1 MAIGR
6 GWPLIVRRDVFRRD
20 GGLGRHA
27 HQGSA
32 ARRTLRPAPRD
43 HVAWTMF
50 DPYLRRWE
58 LSVDGAPRLT
68 PRARL
73 LPVRYRGVP
82 AMLKVAT
89 TPEEVVG
96 NAVLAWWGEPERNG
110 MQAPEVGMQREAPG
124 GSTAPERPP
133 GRQTGL
139 GRGTGAARVLAIDG
153 PAVLMVRAAEPG
165 TLMSLVEQGREDDA
179 TDVLLDIA
187 SALHAPRSSRP
198 PDGVPS
204 VEAWFAP
211 LASAAQRL
219 GGPLHASS
227 EAATRL
233 LRSLGERV
241 VLHGDLHHE
250 NVLRFE
256 EGGWLAIDP
265 KGIIG
270 ERALDHVH
278 HVYDPDDPEPPS
290 LEEVERRL
298 ARTANRT
305 GADPARLRLWLLA
318 LAGLQATWWLG
329 SGGSPATSLAVAAMV
344 AGTVASGRAPS
355 G

>member
-1 MAIGR
+1 
-6 GWPLIVRRDVFRRD
+6 
-20 GGLGRHA
+20 
-27 HQGSA
+27 
-32 ARRTLRPAPRD
+32 
-43 HVAWTMF
+43 MF

-68 PRARL
+68 PRACL
-73 LPVRYRGVP
+73 LPVRYRGMP

-96 NAVLAWWGEPERNG
+96 NAVLAWWGEPERNDL
-110 MQAPEVGMQREAPG
+110 QAPEVGMQREAPG
-124 GSTAPERPP
+124 GSSGPERQPARP
-133 GRQTGL
+133 TGL
-139 GRGTGAARVLAIDG
+139 GRGTGAVRVLAIDG
-153 PAVLMVRAAEPG
+153 PAVLLARAAEPG
-165 TLMSLVEQGREDDA
+165 TLMSLVEHGREDEA
-179 TDVLLDIA
+179 SDVLLDIA

-198 PDGVPS
+198 PNGVPS

-211 LASAAQRL
+211 LAPAAQRL

-265 KGIIG
+265 KGIMG

-278 HVYDPDDPEPPS
+278 HIYDPDDPVSPS
-290 LEEVERRL
+290 LEVVERRL
-298 ARTANRT
+298 ARAARRT
-305 GADPARLRLWLLA
+305 GADPTRLRLWLLA
-318 LAGLQATWWLG
+318 LAGLQATWWLE

-344 AGTVASGRAPS
+344 GRTVAPDRAPS